1 MDYLNQLE
9 KILESKYRLL
19 SIESYDTDRV
29 LDLFVQLSRF
39 SNKAF
44 YLGSPDQGL
53 HRVGASHITIPR
65 TQTATEQLEHI
76 NNSKHFGIFI
86 LRNFEEQL
94 DDKKN
99 IALLKEIA
107 TGEHAK
113 VVILLSEYLEIPRAL
128 KPYVLRSKHQLKQT
142 G

>member
-19 SIESYDTDRV
+19 SIESYDTERV

-39 SNKAF
+39 STKAF
-44 YLGSPDQGL
+44 YLGKPNQGM

-65 TQTATEQLEHI
+65 TQSAAEQLEHI
-76 NNSKHFGIFI
+76 KGSKHFGIFI
-86 LRNFEEQL
+86 LRDYEDEL
-94 DDKKN
+94 ADKKN

-107 TGEHAK
+107 TGENPK
-113 VVILLSEYLEIPRAL
+113 VVVLLSEYLEIPRVL
-128 KPYVLRSKHQLKQT
+128 KPYMLRSKHQLKET

>member
-44 YLGSPDQGL
+44 YLGKPDQGL

-76 NNSKHFGIFI
+76 NSSKHFGIFI
-86 LRNFEEQL
+86 LRNFEEKL

-107 TGEHAK
+107 TGENAK
-113 VVILLSEYLEIPRAL
+113 VVVLLSEYLEIPRVL